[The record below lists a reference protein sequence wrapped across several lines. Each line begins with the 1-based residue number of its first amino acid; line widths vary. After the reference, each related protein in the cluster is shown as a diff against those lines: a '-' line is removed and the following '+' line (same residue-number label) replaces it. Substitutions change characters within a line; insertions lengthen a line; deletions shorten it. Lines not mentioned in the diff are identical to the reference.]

1 MVWDVIRISEV
12 RRLKITNYYISNIEQ
27 SAVGFLLNRTS
38 KVHTMRVNSIS
49 PRVIELVLFLYMRYK
64 LKIFT
69 GIAFRHGVTDLVPK
83 INDTAE
89 EKHFPPITIGPI
101 GCTTVY
107 RQIGLS
113 GTIGLANARR
123 SSGEVKGLETILRFC
138 GMCWPTG
145 GPRVSLL

>member
-1 MVWDVIRISEV
+1 
-12 RRLKITNYYISNIEQ
+12 
-27 SAVGFLLNRTS
+27 
-38 KVHTMRVNSIS
+38 MRVNSIS
-49 PRVIELVLFLYMRYK
+49 PRVIELVLFISMRYK

-69 GIAFRHGVTDLVPK
+69 GIAFRHGVTVLVPK

-101 GCTTVY
+101 GCTREH

-123 SSGEVKGLETILRFC
+123 SSGQENGLETILRFC

-145 GPRVSLL
+145 GPCASLRLIPCLRNLTSSMRLLQE